1 MRVSAALLFL
11 ALVTTVAPSAYSQPM
26 PNRLCSAVSDCNAP
40 PSASDAPFGYALED
54 WSPRYASGRA
64 HLSTLVP
71 VALGSVLLR
80 IRSAQSDDPSL
91 GDPLALTALGLA
103 GTGAVIGPS
112 MGAWCLGGDCARGS
126 LLPLG
131 LRVAGVGGIAGAWW
145 WLDREIDRTDGLGG
159 IGLIAIAPLVLLPG
173 AVALMTGVGWS
184 FRRAPR
190 VRCGSGAY
198 APTLSVAPLASID
211 GGSGLALRLTL

>member
-1 MRVSAALLFL
+1 M
-11 ALVTTVAPSAYSQPM
+11 
-26 PNRLCSAVSDCNAP
+26 
-40 PSASDAPFGYALED
+40 
-54 WSPRYASGRA
+54 
-64 HLSTLVP
+64 
-71 VALGSVLLR
+71 ALGSMLLR
-80 IRSAQSDDPSL
+80 IRFAQSDDPSL

-145 WLDREIDRTDGLGG
+145 WLDREIDRAEAFGG
-159 IGLIAIAPLVLLPG
+159 IALAVISPLVLLPG
-173 AVALMTGVGWS
+173 ALALIAGIGWS
-184 FRRAPR
+184 FRNTPR
-190 VRCGSGAY
+190 VRCGSTAG
-198 APTLSVAPLASID
+198 APTLSIAPLASVD